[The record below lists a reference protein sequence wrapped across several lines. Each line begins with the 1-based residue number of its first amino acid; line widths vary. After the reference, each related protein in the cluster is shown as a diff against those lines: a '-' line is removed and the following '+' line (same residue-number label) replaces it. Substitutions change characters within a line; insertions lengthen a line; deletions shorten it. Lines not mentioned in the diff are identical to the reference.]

1 MSIQF
6 DIPSQPTPPPG
17 DARLVRLLEDTDEA
31 YHQYTEMGGPMC
43 GDYAEFASQSL
54 NCFRR
59 VLRNPELS
67 REDLAWALR
76 RTSRLRKAANEAGI
90 PWTMIAAACLNG
102 KNGLNGAN
110 D

>member
-1 MSIQF
+1 MSIQY
-6 DIPSQPTPPPG
+6 DIPEQSLLPEQVK
-17 DARLVRLLEDTDEA
+17 LVRLLEDTDEA
-31 YHQYTEMGGPMC
+31 YHHYTEMGGPMC

-54 NCFRR
+54 SCFRR

-76 RTSRLRKAANEAGI
+76 RTSRLRKAAFEAGI
-90 PWTMIAAACLNG
+90 PWTMIAAACLSG
-102 KNGLNGAN
+102 KDRLNSAN